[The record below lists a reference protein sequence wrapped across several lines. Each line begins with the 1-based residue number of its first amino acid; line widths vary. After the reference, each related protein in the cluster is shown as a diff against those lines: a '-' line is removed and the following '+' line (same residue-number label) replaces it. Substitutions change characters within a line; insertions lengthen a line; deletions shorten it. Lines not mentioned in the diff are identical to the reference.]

1 MLVFKCDCDDKCR
14 STDNCCW
21 RCGAT
26 ARCLCY
32 IVLTFRAVH
41 CTFAA
46 NTLLQGVVN
55 AAQLEAIH
63 DHLAHVSAAAS
74 TAAAA
79 APVATTSNATCG
91 NAAVTE
97 AVASTGVTVEARH
110 VQAAFAQARPSMSAR
125 DRAEHEAAYRKF
137 AGGRAADFHP
147 ASSTDDGTL
156 RTALK

>member
-1 MLVFKCDCDDKCR
+1 
-14 STDNCCW
+14 
-21 RCGAT
+21 
-26 ARCLCY
+26 
-32 IVLTFRAVH
+32 
-41 CTFAA
+41 
-46 NTLLQGVVN
+46 VN

-79 APVATTSNATCG
+79 TAAQEQASSTTTTSSSDK
-91 NAAVTE
+91 AAVTE
-97 AVASTGVTVEARH
+97 PVTSTGVTVEARH

-137 AGGRAADFHP
+137 AGGRAADFTP

>member
-1 MLVFKCDCDDKCR
+1 VVVQKGALHL
-14 STDNCCW
+14 NC
-21 RCGAT
+21 AS
-26 ARCLCY
+26 
-32 IVLTFRAVH
+32 RAF
-41 CTFAA
+41 TA

-63 DHLAHVSAAAS
+63 DHLAHASAAVS
-74 TAAAA
+74 TAAAT
-79 APVATTSNATCG
+79 ATTATTAAISG
-91 NAAVTE
+91 ATSDKAAVTE
-97 AVASTGVTVEARH
+97 AVTSTGVTVEARH